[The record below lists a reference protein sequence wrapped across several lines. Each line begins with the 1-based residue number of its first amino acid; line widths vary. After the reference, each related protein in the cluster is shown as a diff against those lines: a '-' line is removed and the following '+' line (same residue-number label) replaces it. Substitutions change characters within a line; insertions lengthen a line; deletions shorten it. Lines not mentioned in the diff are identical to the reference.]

1 MDELYTSNSDDPT
14 TVNFS
19 KRSTVR
25 CERRIQ
31 IYLRKVRILF
41 SYHLYDVLKGSIPRP
56 ANQYNIFFNT
66 VTRMEEGKQMC
77 KMAGSLYKYFTY
89 NCCAQTV

>member
-1 MDELYTSNSDDPT
+1 MDELYMSNNDDPT

-31 IYLRKVRILF
+31 IYLRKVRIVF
-41 SYHLYDVLKGSIPRP
+41 IPF
-56 ANQYNIFFNT
+56 I
-66 VTRMEEGKQMC
+66 
-77 KMAGSLYKYFTY
+77 
-89 NCCAQTV
+89 